1 MRSIVLL
8 YTKRSHFPVDYLR
21 AEFFTSFVYAYGIF
35 QVYDTSTSW
44 AKMIVLSRLP
54 QVIPV
59 RLRETTL
66 PFIGDTNFFLS
77 WHDYSLLLFSSY
89 IFWSDVRAVDGGS
102 LENYWAERFRGFESL
117 SLRWVWRCGRAVI
130 QRIAN
135 PSVPKG
141 LGRFNSCRLRS
152 QQLYCCM
159 FWDCSSAG
167 LEHHP
172 AEVGVARSN
181 RVSLILLFWK
191 DARAV
196 DSGGLENR

>member
-8 YTKRSHFPVDYLR
+8 YTKRSHFPVYYLR
-21 AEFFTSFVYAYGIF
+21 AEIFTSFVSAYGIF
-35 QVYDTSTSW
+35 QVYDTSNTSW
-44 AKMIVLSRLP
+44 TKMIVQSRLP
-54 QVIPV
+54 QVVPA
-59 RLRETTL
+59 LLSETAL

-152 QQLYCCM
+152 Q
-159 FWDCSSAG
+159 
-167 LEHHP
+167 
-172 AEVGVARSN
+172 
-181 RVSLILLFWK
+181 
-191 DARAV
+191 
-196 DSGGLENR
+196 